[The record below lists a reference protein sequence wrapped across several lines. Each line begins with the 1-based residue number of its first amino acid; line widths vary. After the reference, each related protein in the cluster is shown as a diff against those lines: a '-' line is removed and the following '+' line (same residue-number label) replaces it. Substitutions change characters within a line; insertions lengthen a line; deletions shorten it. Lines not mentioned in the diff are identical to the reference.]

1 MLKQRS
7 LNDNIAI
14 LYVHR
19 VHCHCLLHTFM
30 GQNSGVSTL
39 QARWGGQLLVS
50 IIHDI
55 IAKQTTGRVG
65 RGAGAAPI

>member
-1 MLKQRS
+1 MLQC
-7 LNDNIAI
+7 LQLI
-14 LYVHR
+14 V
-19 VHCHCLLHTFM
+19 HCLLHPFM
-30 GQNSGVSTL
+30 GQNSGVRTL